1 MKEISM
7 LLCLN
12 IILIGKKQKKLHPA
26 MVGRMLLKMLF
37 GKMATEYYT
46 LSEFVTEFNTWIRS
60 DTKADLWNAI
70 AKTAKRN
77 NSC

>member
-12 IILIGKKQKKLHPA
+12 IILIGKKQNWQDLV
-26 MVGRMLLKMLF
+26 MVGKMHLKMSF

-60 DTKADLWNAI
+60 DTKTNLWNH
-70 AKTAKRN
+70 N
-77 NSC
+77 C